1 MGFEDLFRLGSKGKG
16 SNNTI
21 IWILLFI
28 VIFGFGKGKNL
39 LGHQSVSNTCLN
51 DKHRGRGRSRRIT
64 PAPYPSGGIL
74 GGLGIPGF
82 GGAGGAGGIL
92 GGNGAFLLVIIA
104 LLFLCKDPKKDDTE
118 EIEED

>member
-1 MGFEDLFRLGSKGKG
+1 MGFEDLFGKGSKGKG

-39 LGHQSVSNTCLN
+39 LGHQSVSNTFLN
-51 DKHRGRGRSRRIT
+51 DKHRGKSRSRKIT
-64 PAPYPSGGIL
+64 PVPYPSGGIL